1 MTTNI
6 LQQLSTDLAGLV
18 ESAGPS
24 IVRVEGRRRMSASGV
39 VWTHD
44 GEKGSIIVTA
54 NHVVERD
61 ENIRIGSGDG
71 NAIEAS
77 LIGRDPTTDLALLRA
92 KAADL
97 AAASWLESDAL
108 GVGHLVLAMGR
119 PGRTVQATLGVV
131 SALGGKW
138 RTSAGG
144 EIDHY
149 LQTDVTMYPGF
160 SGGPLV
166 VADGKV
172 AGINSS
178 ALLRGISMTIPAT
191 SVQRI
196 VEALLEHGHMPRG
209 YLGVGIQP
217 VRLPDELQQSLE
229 QETGLMVMSVE
240 ADASAAKAGMLQG
253 DILVQL
259 DSQPV
264 RHIDDLQTLL
274 SGDRVG
280 KETTVAIVR
289 GGRTQELAITIGQ
302 K

>member
-18 ESAGPS
+18 ESVGPS
-24 IVRVEGRRRMSASGV
+24 IVRVEGRRRMPASGV
-39 VWTHD
+39 VWSHNETTD
-44 GEKGSIIVTA
+44 SIIVTA

-61 ENIRIGSGDG
+61 ENIRIGLSDG
-71 NAIEAS
+71 HTVEAS

-92 KAADL
+92 EAADL
-97 AAASWLESDAL
+97 TAASWLEMDQL

-149 LQTDVTMYPGF
+149 LQTDDTMYPGF

-166 VADGKV
+166 VAEGKI
-172 AGINSS
+172 AGLNSS
-178 ALLRGISMTIPAT
+178 ALLRGISMTIPT
-191 SVQRI
+191 ISVQRI
-196 VEALLEHGHMPRG
+196 VAALLEHGHMPRG

-240 ADASAAKAGMLQG
+240 SDASAAKAGMLQG

-259 DSQPV
+259 DGQPV
-264 RHIDDLQTLL
+264 RHIDDLQSLL
-274 SGDRVG
+274 AGDRVG
-280 KETTVAIVR
+280 KETTATIVR
-289 GGRTQELAITIGQ
+289 GGQTQELAITIGQ